1 MKQGYIIVPDQPDRE
16 SYGLNNDPD
25 VLNKIDYLKD
35 MKVFRREIANFRR
48 DRSATLCF
56 FAALS

>member
-1 MKQGYIIVPDQPDRE
+1 
-16 SYGLNNDPD
+16 
-25 VLNKIDYLKD
+25 

-56 FAALS
+56 FAALSWMLTGTKTENEQGV